1 MKREDRKISHAVL
14 LTLLSA
20 LQGVIGTVTP
30 EITDSELRGCWN
42 IPGSD
47 CFTTCRPPD
56 AIPITKAAVNIFNMI
71 KKT

>member
-30 EITDSELRGCWN
+30 EITDSELREGTKR
-42 IPGSD
+42 GSWLTRL
-47 CFTTCRPPD
+47 CVRETGE
-56 AIPITKAAVNIFNMI
+56 
-71 KKT
+71 KKDKQLARRTWPR

>member
-30 EITDSELRGCWN
+30 EITDFELRGC
-42 IPGSD
+42 
-47 CFTTCRPPD
+47 
-56 AIPITKAAVNIFNMI
+56 
-71 KKT
+71 